1 MRDPYKVL
9 GVGRSAP
16 DKEIKSAFRK
26 LAKQYHPDQ
35 NPDNPKAQERFAQI
49 NSAYEI
55 VGDKEKRKQFD
66 RGEIDSDGKPKFAG
80 FEGAGGPFGGGNPFG
95 GRQGQRGAGN
105 PFGGG
110 MGGAEDI
117 LKEMFGSA
125 FGGAQQGFS
134 QQRGG
139 PGGPRGFSGAGR
151 PPHQA
156 NDLKINAI
164 ASIEDLMRGKTAVVF
179 PDGKQV
185 LVSIPPEHADGQTI
199 RLKGQGQ
206 KMPGSPPGD
215 ALINLKIRQHKR
227 YQVQGADLRTD
238 ADVPLETALKGGK
251 IAVDTMDGRLSLGI
265 PAWTDSG
272 KIFRLKGKGLPKKKG
287 GFGDLLVRTI
297 IKLPKDASAL
307 DAILGRKSTAK

>member
-1 MRDPYKVL
+1 MRDPYKTL

-26 LAKQYHPDQ
+26 LAKKYHPDQ

-55 VGDKEKRKQFD
+55 VGDKDKRKQFD
-66 RGEIDSDGKPKFAG
+66 RGEIDGDGNPKFAG
-80 FEGAGGPFGGGNPFG
+80 FEGANGPFGGRDPFAG
-95 GRQGQRGAGN
+95 AQRQRGGAN

-117 LKEMFGSA
+117 LKEMFGSS

-134 QQRGG
+134 HRQGG
-139 PGGPRGFSGAGR
+139 PGGFAGAGR

-156 NDLKINAI
+156 SDIKINAI
-164 ASIEDLMRGKTAVVF
+164 ASVEDLMRGKTAVIF
-179 PDGKQV
+179 PDGKRV
-185 LVSIPPEHADGQTI
+185 MVSIPPEHADGQVI

-206 KMPGSPPGD
+206 SMPGSPPGD
-215 ALINLKIRQHKR
+215 ALITLKIRHHKNF
-227 YQVQGADLRTD
+227 QVQGADLRTD

-251 IAVDTMDGRLSLGI
+251 IAVETMDGRLSLGI

-287 GFGDLLVRTI
+287 GQGDLLVRTI
-297 IKLPKDASAL
+297 IKLPSNASDLDKILSSKSDA
-307 DAILGRKSTAK
+307 K